1 MENATRYEISDHY
14 LKILYLTIN
23 QHKNVK
29 EVSTEN
35 QKLERVY
42 RSIQVAVTPG
52 ILSRNK
58 NSELADGEVEN
69 ESEDN

>member
-42 RSIQVAVTPG
+42 RSIQVAVTPE

-58 NSELADGEVEN
+58 NSELADGEVKN
-69 ESEDN
+69 ESEDD